1 MMKELVEKFA
11 DQLSEALIIG
21 ESTTLTLNKNEIK
34 NVLIS
39 GMGGSGIGGIIAS
52 EITSHE
58 SKIPVSVSDTYT
70 IPEYINNESLVI
82 VSSYSGDT
90 EETLQSLAY
99 ALEKGA
105 KIVCISSGGKLIQI
119 TKEKN
124 LDHIVIPGGMPPR
137 ACVGYSLVQIF
148 YILNFFGIIDDSF
161 KNEIKATIELLKTE
175 QQNIQN
181 EAREVAKVL
190 SQKLPIIYASYG
202 YEGVLV
208 NFRRQLN
215 ENAKMLCWYSILPE
229 MNHNELVG
237 WTKKDENL
245 AVVFLRNDTDH
256 KRIGKR
262 MDIVKEIVSKYT
274 PNIIEISSK
283 GNSQIEKSL
292 YLVHMG
298 AWVSVFLAEMNNID
312 ADEIEV
318 IKYLKKELESFK
330 E

>member
-1 MMKELVEKFA
+1 MMKELVEKFGE
-11 DQLSEALIIG
+11 QLSEGLSIG
-21 ESTTLTLNKNEIK
+21 ESATLTLSKNEIK

-70 IPEYINNESLVI
+70 IPEYINSDSLVI

-119 TKEKN
+119 AKEKN
-124 LDHIVIPGGMPPR
+124 LDHIVIPSGMPPR

-148 YILNFFGIIDDSF
+148 YILNFFGIINDNF
-161 KNEIKATIELLKTE
+161 KNDIKASVELLKTE

-215 ENAKMLCWYSILPE
+215 ENAKMLCWYSVLPE

-262 MDIVKEIVSKYT
+262 MEIVKEIVSKYT
-274 PNIIEISSK
+274 PNIVEIYSK

-318 IKYLKKELESFK
+318 IKYLKKEDRKSVV
-330 E
+330 